1 MKKKQQELTFLEH
14 LEQLRW
20 HILRA
25 ILAIV
30 AVAIVVF
37 IMRNF
42 IFNQVILAPKN
53 PEFFTNNLLCRLG
66 EKLNSSNI
74 CINSEPI
81 EIINIRM
88 SGQLTIHIIISIVLG
103 LIFAFPYVFWE
114 FWNFIKP
121 ALYDSEIKHS
131 RGAVFFSSLLFIM
144 GVVFGYFIIVPLSI
158 HFLGTYQ
165 VSDQVVNQINLKSYI
180 GTIASVVLA
189 AGAIFELPILI
200 YFLSKAGLVT
210 PAFLKKYRKHSIVLI
225 LILAATITP
234 PDIFSLIMVTLPLV
248 ILYEVGISISK
259 RIEKKKEKEE
269 LAG

>member
-25 ILAIV
+25 ILAIMV
-30 AVAIVVF
+30 VAIVVF

-66 EKLNSSNI
+66 EKLNSSSI

-88 SGQLTIHIIISIVLG
+88 SGQLTIHIVISIVLG

-121 ALYDSEIKHS
+121 ALYDNEIKHS
-131 RGAVFFSSLLFIM
+131 RGAVFFSSLLFII

-158 HFLGTYQ
+158 HFLGTYH

-210 PAFLKKYRKHSIVLI
+210 PSFLKKYRKHSIVLI
-225 LILAATITP
+225 LMLAATITP